1 MAAEI
6 RKLLHDEWTLMGDCL
21 MIRNT
26 FKKQKKSNFTL
37 ICYFVL
43 MGISFFL
50 LEMSSYQVMRVA
62 NQSEWLL
69 WSS

>member
-1 MAAEI
+1 
-6 RKLLHDEWTLMGDCL
+6 MGDCL